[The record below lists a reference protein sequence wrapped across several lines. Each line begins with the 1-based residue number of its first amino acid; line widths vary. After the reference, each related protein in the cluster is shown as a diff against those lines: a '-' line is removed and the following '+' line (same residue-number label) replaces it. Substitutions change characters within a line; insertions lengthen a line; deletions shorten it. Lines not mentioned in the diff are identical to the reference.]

1 MINLNELL
9 KQAYPN
15 STHGGKG
22 IGASLL
28 KSMGDVRFSRPM
40 EDRHSLDDYMIDML
54 DEKGNPIVEKE
65 KDTFLLGKSIEE
77 LLVGGDRTWAMQPAY
92 KKKFNKIKQRL
103 PKYHIPVFSVLQH
116 CDTLHNQK
124 LKADFMVKDELELS
138 AQLYGE
144 IDFLVKSSVISHFLP
159 NLLTEKEKH
168 GRVLIELKSTSSM
181 KYWYSEID
189 RYQYRDQLAI
199 YKHLLAENGLPVDE
213 VFILFVDTANFGN
226 LKFASIPELGI
237 GTDLIESKLRQL
249 HAALNA
255 SPIYTPDKYRL
266 RDEQP
271 VDEVDDS
278 IFDLSDFDYGKE

>member
-9 KQAYPN
+9 KQAYPVTAR
-15 STHGGKG
+15 SYEVS
-22 IGASLL
+22 ASKL

-40 EDRHSLDDYMIDML
+40 EDRHSLDDYMIVML

-65 KDTFLLGKSIEE
+65 KDVYLLGKSIEE
-77 LLVGGDRTWAMQPAY
+77 LLVGGVDTWKMAPGY
-92 KKKFNKIKQRL
+92 LKKFNKIKQRL
-103 PKYHIPVFSVLQH
+103 PKYHIPVFRVLQH

-124 LKADFMVKDELELS
+124 FQANFMVKDEDELELI

-144 IDFLVKSSVISHFLP
+144 IDFLVKSSVIRHWLP
-159 NLLTEKEKH
+159 GLLTEKENH

-181 KYWYSEID
+181 KYWYSDID
-189 RYQYRDQLAI
+189 RYQYLVQLAI

-213 VFILFVDTANFGN
+213 VIMLFVDTANPGN
-226 LKFASIPELGI
+226 LKFVSIPEGGI
-237 GTDLIESKLRQL
+237 GTDLIEAKLLQL

-255 SPIYTPDKYRL
+255 TPIYTPDKYRV
-266 RDEQP
+266 REA

-278 IFDLSDFDYGKE
+278 MFDLSDLDYGVE